1 MYHIGPEV
9 MITSIRNM
17 GVEVAHKQFFSF
29 HCKQASDSMEPPFV
43 VNRYPETK
51 MALRMFL
58 VPDCQIVGE
67 GSTDFFFLLNAL
79 IFACKFLHIYMI
91 AGVLLWLLPNV

>member
-1 MYHIGPEV
+1 MYHIGPEI

-17 GVEVAHKQFFSF
+17 GVEVAHKQFFLS
-29 HCKQASDSMEPPFV
+29 HCKQASDSMEPSFV

-58 VPDCQIVGE
+58 VIVSDHGGRFNRLFFSLECIDFCLQI
-67 GSTDFFFLLNAL
+67 LAHLHYCWC
-79 IFACKFLHIYMI
+79 FAV
-91 AGVLLWLLPNV
+91 AAA

>member
-17 GVEVAHKQFFSF
+17 GVEVAHKQFFSC

-58 VPDCQIVGE
+58 VTVSDRGGRFNGLFFPFECIDFCLQILAHLHDCWCFVV
-67 GSTDFFFLLNAL
+67 A
-79 IFACKFLHIYMI
+79 A
-91 AGVLLWLLPNV
+91 A

>member
-17 GVEVAHKQFFSF
+17 GVEVAHKQFFSC

-58 VPDCQIVGE
+58 VIVSDRGE

-79 IFACKFLHIYMI
+79 IFACKFLHSYMI